1 MRRTFRTKVRD
12 KAGTL
17 NRLTS
22 SFVRRQFNIVTLSA
36 TPTLEEGISDITF
49 VAEVPDTDVLRNLL
63 QQLEKQIN
71 IIDVEDI
78 TETNTYNRELVLIKL
93 RTPNNEQDLQNV
105 IKSYDALVSIL
116 KKDEQYTFLQASGP
130 QYTMDNL
137 LDDLS
142 SFQIEQ
148 VSRTGSAALV

>member
-22 SFVRRQFNIVTLSA
+22 IFVRRQFNIVTLSA
-36 TPTLEEGISDITF
+36 TPTLEEGTSDITF
-49 VAEVPDTDVLRNLL
+49 VAEVPDTDVLRNVI

-71 IIDVEDI
+71 IIHVEDI
-78 TETNTYNRELVLIKL
+78 TDTNTYNRELVLVKL
-93 RTPNNEQDLQNV
+93 KTPKDQNELQKV
-105 IKSYDALVSIL
+105 IKPYDALVSIL
-116 KKDEQYTFLQASGP
+116 KNEEPFTYLQASGP

-142 SFQIEQ
+142 SYQIEQ
-148 VSRTGSAALV
+148 VSRTGSAGII

>member
-1 MRRTFRTKVRD
+1 MRRTFRTRVLD

-22 SFVRRQFNIVTLSA
+22 IFVRRQFNIVTLSV
-36 TPTLEEGISDITF
+36 TPTREDGVSNITF
-49 VAEVPDTDVLRNLL
+49 VAEIPDSDVLRNLIS
-63 QQLEKQIN
+63 QLEKQIN

-78 TETNTYNRELVLIKL
+78 TDTNTYNRELVLVKL
-93 RTPNNEQDLQNV
+93 ETPSNHQDLQKV
-105 IKSYDALVSIL
+105 IKPYDALVSIL
-116 KKDEQYTFLQASGP
+116 KNEDLYTYLQASGP

-142 SFQIEQ
+142 SYNIEQ
-148 VSRTGSAALV
+148 VSRTGSAGLV

>member
-22 SFVRRQFNIVTLSA
+22 IFVRRQFNIVTLSA

-49 VAEVPDTDVLRNLL
+49 VAEVPDRDVLRNLL

-71 IIDVEDI
+71 IIEVEDI
-78 TETNTYNRELVLIKL
+78 TESNTYNRELVLVKL
-93 RTPNNEQDLQNV
+93 KTPTNQQDLQNV
-105 IKSYDALVSIL
+105 IKPYDALVSIL
-116 KKDEQYTFLQASGP
+116 KHETPFTYIQASGP

-142 SFQIEQ
+142 SYEIEQ

>member
-22 SFVRRQFNIVTLSA
+22 IFVRRQFNIVTLSA

-71 IIDVEDI
+71 IIDVKDI
-78 TETNTYNRELVLIKL
+78 TETNTYNRELVLVKIQK
-93 RTPNNEQDLQNV
+93 PINQQDLQKV
-105 IKSYDALVSIL
+105 IKPYDALVSIL
-116 KKDEQYTFLQASGP
+116 KNEDEYTYLQASGP

-142 SFQIEQ
+142 SYQIEQ

>member
-1 MRRTFRTKVRD
+1 MRRTFRTKVID

-22 SFVRRQFNIVTLSA
+22 IFVRRQFNIVTLSA
-36 TPTLEEGISDITF
+36 TPTLEDGISDITF

-78 TETNTYNRELVLIKL
+78 TETNTYNRELVLVKL
-93 RTPNNEQDLQNV
+93 KKPINQQDLQKV
-105 IKSYDALVSIL
+105 IKPYDALVSIL
-116 KKDEQYTFLQASGP
+116 KNEDEYTYIQASGP

-142 SFQIEQ
+142 SYQIEQ

>member
-22 SFVRRQFNIVTLSA
+22 IFVRRQFNIVTLSA
-36 TPTLEEGISDITF
+36 TPTLEDGISDITF

-78 TETNTYNRELVLIKL
+78 TETNTYNRELVLVKL
-93 RTPNNEQDLQNV
+93 KKPINQQDLQKV
-105 IKSYDALVSIL
+105 IKPYDALVSIL
-116 KKDEQYTFLQASGP
+116 KNEGEYTYIQASGP

-142 SFQIEQ
+142 SYQIEQ

>member
-22 SFVRRQFNIVTLSA
+22 IFVRRQFNIVTLSA
-36 TPTLEEGISDITF
+36 TPTLEDGVSDITF
-49 VAEVPDTDVLRNLL
+49 VAEVPDTDVLRNLI

-71 IIDVEDI
+71 IIHVEDI
-78 TETNTYNRELVLIKL
+78 TDTNTYNRELVLVKL
-93 RTPNNEQDLQNV
+93 QTPSNNAQLEKV
-105 IKSYDALVSIL
+105 IKPYDALISIL
-116 KKDEQYTFLQASGP
+116 KKEDDYTYLQASGP

-142 SFQIEQ
+142 SYGITQ
-148 VSRTGSAALV
+148 VSRTGSAGII

>member
-22 SFVRRQFNIVTLSA
+22 IFVRRQFNIVTLSA
-36 TPTLEEGISDITF
+36 TPTLEEGTSDITF
-49 VAEVPDTDVLRNLL
+49 VAEVPDTDVLRNLI

-71 IIDVEDI
+71 IIHVEDI
-78 TETNTYNRELVLIKL
+78 TDTNTYNRELVLVKL
-93 RTPNNEQDLQNV
+93 KTPKDQNELQKV
-105 IKSYDALVSIL
+105 IKPYDALVSIL
-116 KKDEQYTFLQASGP
+116 KNEEPFTYLQASGP

-142 SFQIEQ
+142 SYQIEQ

>member
-22 SFVRRQFNIVTLSA
+22 IFVRRQFNIVTLSA

-49 VAEVPDTDVLRNLL
+49 VAEVPDRDVLRNLL

-78 TETNTYNRELVLIKL
+78 TESNTYNRELVLVKL
-93 RTPNNEQDLQNV
+93 KTPTNQQDLQNV
-105 IKSYDALVSIL
+105 IKPYDALVSIL
-116 KKDEQYTFLQASGP
+116 KHEVPFTYLQASGP

-142 SFQIEQ
+142 SYEIEQ

>member
-22 SFVRRQFNIVTLSA
+22 IFVRRQFNIVTLSA
-36 TPTLEEGISDITF
+36 TPTLEDGISDITF
-49 VAEVPDTDVLRNLL
+49 VAEVPDTDVLRNIL

-78 TETNTYNRELVLIKL
+78 TETNTYNRELVLVKL
-93 RTPNNEQDLQNV
+93 KKPINQQDLQKV
-105 IKSYDALVSIL
+105 IKPYDALVSIL
-116 KKDEQYTFLQASGP
+116 KNEDEYTYIQASGP

-142 SFQIEQ
+142 SYQIEQ

>member
-22 SFVRRQFNIVTLSA
+22 IFVRRQFNIVTLSA
-36 TPTLEEGISDITF
+36 TPTLEDGISDITF

-78 TETNTYNRELVLIKL
+78 TETNTYNRELVLVKL
-93 RTPNNEQDLQNV
+93 KKPINQQDLQKV
-105 IKSYDALVSIL
+105 IKPYDALVSIL
-116 KKDEQYTFLQASGP
+116 KNEDEYTYIQASGP

-142 SFQIEQ
+142 SYKIEQ

>member
-22 SFVRRQFNIVTLSA
+22 IFVRRQFNIVTLSA
-36 TPTLEEGISDITF
+36 TPTLDDGISDITF
-49 VAEVPDTDVLRNLL
+49 VAEVPDTDVLRNLI

-71 IIDVEDI
+71 IIHVEDI
-78 TETNTYNRELVLIKL
+78 TDTNTYNRELVLVKL
-93 RTPNNEQDLQNV
+93 QTPSNNAQLEKV
-105 IKSYDALVSIL
+105 IKPYDALISIL
-116 KKDEQYTFLQASGP
+116 KKEDDYTYLQASGP

-142 SFQIEQ
+142 SYGITQ
-148 VSRTGSAALV
+148 VSRTGSAGII

>member
-1 MRRTFRTKVRD
+1 MSRTLRTKVSD

-22 SFVRRQFNIVTLSA
+22 IFVRRQFNIVTLSA

-78 TETNTYNRELVLIKL
+78 TETNTYNRELVLVKL
-93 RTPNNEQDLQNV
+93 QKPINQQDLQKV
-105 IKSYDALVSIL
+105 IKPYDALVSIL
-116 KKDEQYTFLQASGP
+116 KNEDEYTYLQASGP

-142 SFQIEQ
+142 SYQIEQ

>member
-1 MRRTFRTKVRD
+1 MRRTFRTKVLD

-22 SFVRRQFNIVTLSA
+22 IFVRRQFNIVTLSV
-36 TPTLEEGISDITF
+36 TPTREDGVSNITF
-49 VAEVPDTDVLRNLL
+49 VAEVPDSDVSRNLIS
-63 QQLEKQIN
+63 QLEKQIN

-78 TETNTYNRELVLIKL
+78 TDTNTYNRELVLVKL
-93 RTPNNEQDLQNV
+93 ETPSNHQDLQKV
-105 IKSYDALVSIL
+105 IKPYDARVSIL
-116 KKDEQYTFLQASGP
+116 KNEDPYTYLQASGP

-142 SFQIEQ
+142 SYNIEQ
-148 VSRTGSAALV
+148 VSRTGSAGLV

>member
-22 SFVRRQFNIVTLSA
+22 IFVRRQFNIVTLSA
-36 TPTLEEGISDITF
+36 TPTLEEGVSDITF
-49 VAEVPDTDVLRNLL
+49 VAEVPDTDVLRNLI

-78 TETNTYNRELVLIKL
+78 TDTNTYNRELVLVKL
-93 RTPNNEQDLQNV
+93 QTPSSSDQLEKV
-105 IKSYDALVSIL
+105 IQPYDALISIL
-116 KKDEQYTFLQASGP
+116 KKEDDYTYLQASGP

-142 SFQIEQ
+142 SYGIAQ
-148 VSRTGSAALV
+148 VSRTGSAGII

>member
-22 SFVRRQFNIVTLSA
+22 IFVRRQFNIVTLSA
-36 TPTLEEGISDITF
+36 TPTLEDGISDITF

-78 TETNTYNRELVLIKL
+78 TETNTYNRELVLVKL
-93 RTPNNEQDLQNV
+93 KKPINQQDLQKV
-105 IKSYDALVSIL
+105 IKPYDALVSIL
-116 KKDEQYTFLQASGP
+116 KNEDEYTYIQASGP

-142 SFQIEQ
+142 SYQIEQ

>member
-1 MRRTFRTKVRD
+1 MRRTFRTKVLD

-22 SFVRRQFNIVTLSA
+22 IFVRRQFNIVTLSV
-36 TPTLEEGISDITF
+36 TPTREDGVSNITF
-49 VAEVPDTDVLRNLL
+49 VAEVPDSDVLRNLIS
-63 QQLEKQIN
+63 QLEKQIN

-78 TETNTYNRELVLIKL
+78 TDTNTYNRELVLVKL
-93 RTPNNEQDLQNV
+93 KTPSNHQDLQKV
-105 IKSYDALVSIL
+105 IKPYDTLVSIL
-116 KKDEQYTFLQASGP
+116 KNEYPYTYLQASGP

-142 SFQIEQ
+142 SYNIEQ
-148 VSRTGSAALV
+148 VSRTGSAGLV

>member
-22 SFVRRQFNIVTLSA
+22 IFVRRQFNIVTLSA

-78 TETNTYNRELVLIKL
+78 TETNTYNRELVLVKL
-93 RTPNNEQDLQNV
+93 KKPINQQDLQKV
-105 IKSYDALVSIL
+105 IKPYDALVSIL
-116 KKDEQYTFLQASGP
+116 KNEDEYTYIQASGP

-142 SFQIEQ
+142 SYQIEQ

>member
-22 SFVRRQFNIVTLSA
+22 IFVRRQFNIVNLSA
-36 TPTLEEGISDITF
+36 TPTLEEGISNITF
-49 VAEVPDTDVLRNLL
+49 VAEIPDTDVLRTLL

-71 IIDVEDI
+71 IIEVEDI
-78 TETNTYNRELVLIKL
+78 TDTNTYNRELVLVKL
-93 RTPNNEQDLQNV
+93 QTPNNHQELQNL
-105 IKSYDALVSIL
+105 IKPYDALVSIL
-116 KKDEQYTFLQASGP
+116 KNEETYTYLQASGP

-142 SFQIEQ
+142 SYKIEQ
-148 VSRTGSAALV
+148 VSRTGSAGII

>member
-1 MRRTFRTKVRD
+1 MRRTFKTKVRD

-22 SFVRRQFNIVTLSA
+22 IFVRRQFNIVTLSA
-36 TPTLEEGISDITF
+36 TPTLEDGISDITF

-78 TETNTYNRELVLIKL
+78 TETNTYNRELVLVKL
-93 RTPNNEQDLQNV
+93 KKPINQQDLQKV
-105 IKSYDALVSIL
+105 IKPYDALVSIL
-116 KKDEQYTFLQASGP
+116 KNEDEYTYIQASGP

-142 SFQIEQ
+142 SYQIEQ